1 MENTNGFYKLDN
13 TSLLYAPNKVTHKDY
28 VLETVNKD
36 TYTYPV
42 EGWYWFDTKEE
53 AETFFTP
60 LGYEPE
66 ELMEG

>member
-13 TSLLYAPNKVTHKDY
+13 TSLLCAPNKVTHKDY

-42 EGWYWFDTKEE
+42 SGWYWFNTLEE
-53 AETFFTP
+53 AETYFIS
-60 LGYEPE
+60 
-66 ELMEG
+66 EGWVKPVE